1 MITVTFFEGKNGKV
15 TKVRMSGHSG
25 YAESGSDIVCAAVST
40 LVQTAYLA
48 IEDLGTNTSFIRD
61 ADKPLFEFTIG
72 EDVPARHE
80 ADVILRALVVGLNDL
95 RSGFPQYLKTE
106 TVKWRQ

>member
-1 MITVTFFEGKNGKV
+1 MITVSFFTDKDGNV
-15 TKVRMSGHSG
+15 TRVRLSGHSG

-48 IEDLGTNTSFIRD
+48 IEDLGTSTSYVRD
-61 ADKPLFEFTIG
+61 ESKPLFEFEIG
-72 EDVPARHE
+72 SGPKRHE

-95 RSGFPQYLKTE
+95 RSGFPQYIKTE
-106 TVKWRQ
+106 TIQGRQ